1 MQNDA
6 KDKQN
11 KKQGDRDGERS
22 AKKTVFCFWLIKKC
36 ELFNVP
42 IKMGINCVANVSIT
56 QSVEQIVDRAAAVG
70 EKERETE
77 REEHRERRRAV
88 EDGKET
94 V

>member
-11 KKQGDRDGERS
+11 KKQSDRGGREKRE
-22 AKKTVFCFWLIKKC
+22 KTVFCFWLIKKC

-56 QSVEQIVDRAAAVG
+56 QSVEQIVDGADAVG
-70 EKERETE
+70 EKERD
-77 REEHRERRRAV
+77 REGRAQRE
-88 EDGKET
+88 KESC
-94 V
+94 